1 MKDFYYILG
10 TDVNCSS
17 IEIKEAYRKLSKKF
31 HPDLNQN
38 DQYFENRFKELQE
51 AYEVLND
58 PVKRALYD
66 LALNKFKKGQNAR
79 AFSASG
85 ASSPKTRPSA
95 ITKTRRGIDIAFT
108 LVLIAITF
116 IFGDYVYKAIN
127 ATEKAKAQ
135 PTVIATTPAAVIKIK
150 HHKKKHNSSI
160 QIIAEVPKPIEQV
173 KPVKLVKIDSV
184 KPKPHP
190 VQIARVEPPKPVK
203 IIAVNNSSLYSTM
216 VKANSTGIINMHEQD
231 NLSSEIVQQIPNYSQ
246 VDVLER
252 GDRYYK
258 VRYNNATGYVPK
270 WTLQTK

>member
-1 MKDFYYILG
+1 MGMKDFYYILG
-10 TDVNCSS
+10 TDFNCSS

-58 PVKRALYD
+58 PIKRKEYDAALI
-66 LALNKFKKGQNAR
+66 KFKKGK
-79 AFSASG
+79 SAKV
-85 ASSPKTRPSA
+85 SSSNTSFKARPSI
-95 ITKTRRGIDIAFT
+95 ITKTRRGVDIAFT

-203 IIAVNNSSLYSTM
+203 IIAVSNSSLYSTM

>member
-58 PVKRALYD
+58 PIKRKEYDAALI
-66 LALNKFKKGQNAR
+66 KFKKGK
-79 AFSASG
+79 SAKV
-85 ASSPKTRPSA
+85 SSSNTSFKARPSI
-95 ITKTRRGIDIAFT
+95 ITKTRRGVDIAFT

-135 PTVIATTPAAVIKIK
+135 PTVNTAPVAAVVKIK
-150 HHKKKHNSSI
+150 HHKKKHTNLTHAI
-160 QIIAEVPKPIEQV
+160 VVVPKPLGPV
-173 KPVKLVKIDSV
+173 KPIKLVKIDSV
-184 KPKPHP
+184 KSKPHP
-190 VQIARVEPPKPVK
+190 VQITSVEQPKPVK
-203 IIAVNNSSLYSTM
+203 IIAVNNISLYSTM
-216 VKANSTGIINMHEQD
+216 VKANSTGIINMREQD
-231 NLSSEIVQQIPNYSQ
+231 NLSSEIIQQIPNYSQ

-258 VRYNNATGYVPK
+258 VRYGNATGYVPK

>member
-58 PVKRALYD
+58 PVKRKEYDAALI
-66 LALNKFKKGQNAR
+66 KFKKGKSVR
-79 AFSASG
+79 TSSASESFK
-85 ASSPKTRPSA
+85 ASPSA

-108 LVLIAITF
+108 LILIGITC
-116 IFGDYVYKAIN
+116 IFGDYVIKSIN
-127 ATEKAKAQ
+127 GTEKVKPQTA
-135 PTVIATTPAAVIKIK
+135 VIATATPGIPAVKIK
-150 HHKKKHNSSI
+150 HHRKIHLVSAQAIVS
-160 QIIAEVPKPIEQV
+160 VPKVIVPV
-173 KPVKLVKIDSV
+173 KPVKPVKVDTMKPQSRPAQIVRVD
-184 KPKPHP
+184 PKP
-190 VQIARVEPPKPVK
+190 IK
-203 IIAVNNSSLYSTM
+203 IITVSNNSLYTTM
-216 VKANSTGIINMHEQD
+216 VKANVTGIINMREQD
-231 NLSSEIVQQIPNYSQ
+231 NLSSDVLQKIPNYSQ

-258 VRYNNATGYVPK
+258 IRYNNSTGFVPK
-270 WTLQTK
+270 WVLQTK